1 MATDGIK
8 STSPGGG
15 RGAAAKDPITHVLL
29 DAQKLAFAPLMF
41 QAARALL
48 KLKVLDVLHEAG
60 EAGLVERE
68 IAERLNIP
76 EYGIRVLAQAGTAMG
91 LVRQEQGRFVL
102 TKLGYVWLTDE
113 IVHVNADF
121 VHDVCYRAFYW
132 LDESVRTGRPEG
144 LKVFAGG
151 ERLYPGLTALPE
163 PARSSWY
170 RFDHYY
176 SDDALPKALAIAYK
190 NPPQRVLDIG
200 GNTGRFAVACAE
212 QFPDARLTII
222 DLPRQLR
229 HTGLHIR
236 SRGYD
241 SRITCLAMDVL
252 DESAILPG
260 GHDSIW
266 MSQFL
271 DCFSGPQNVGLLH
284 RVRDV
289 MTPDTTLFVM
299 EPCWDRQ
306 RFEASTYSLHATSLY
321 FACIANG
328 NSQMYSAAEYLTMI
342 EEAGLAVEEQHDH
355 VGICQTLFKCRRR

>member
-1 MATDGIK
+1 MASDGVK
-8 STSPGGG
+8 STSADGR
-15 RGAAAKDPITHVLL
+15 RGAATQDPIARVLL

-48 KLKVLDVLHEAG
+48 KLKVLEVLHEAG
-60 EAGLVERE
+60 EGGLVEGE
-68 IAERLNIP
+68 IAERLSIP
-76 EYGIRVLAQAGTAMG
+76 ESGLRVLAQAGTAMG
-91 LVRQEQGRFVL
+91 LVRQDQGRYGL

-144 LKVFAGG
+144 LKVFADW

-176 SDDALPKALAIAYK
+176 SDDALPRALAIAYK

-200 GNTGRFAVACAE
+200 GNTGRFAIACAE
-212 QFPDARLTII
+212 QFPDAECTIL
-222 DLPRQLR
+222 DLPMQLR
-229 HTGLHIR
+229 NTDAHIR
-236 SRGYD
+236 SRGYS

-252 DESAILPG
+252 DERAVLPRG
-260 GHDSIW
+260 YDSIW

-271 DCFSGPQNVGLLH
+271 DCFSEAQNVVLLN

-306 RFEASTYSLHATSLY
+306 RLEASSYSLHATSLY
-321 FACIANG
+321 FACIATG
-328 NSQMYSAAEYLTMI
+328 NSRMYSAAEYLAMI

-355 VGICQTLFKCRRR
+355 VGICQTLFKCRRG